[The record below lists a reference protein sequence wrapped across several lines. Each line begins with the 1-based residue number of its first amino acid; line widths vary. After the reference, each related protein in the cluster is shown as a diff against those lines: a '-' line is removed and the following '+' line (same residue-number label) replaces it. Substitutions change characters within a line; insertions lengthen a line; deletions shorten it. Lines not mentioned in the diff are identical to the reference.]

1 MLKLPSYLAMRVP
14 LLDLGQQYRVLSK
27 QIREAI
33 DDVLDTHRFILGS
46 KVQQFES
53 VICRYC
59 DVPHAIGVSSGT
71 DALLAILMGL
81 GIGRGDAV
89 VTTPY
94 TFFSTAG
101 CIARVGARPVFADI
115 DSRTYNIGP
124 SAIQECIVNNGQL
137 DSDGAWRFKSLQK

>member
-33 DDVLDTHRFILGS
+33 DDVLDSHRFILGS
-46 KVQQFES
+46 KVQEFES
-53 VICRYC
+53 AICRYC

-71 DALLAILMGL
+71 DALLAILMAL

-89 VTTPY
+89 MTTPY
-94 TFFSTAG
+94 TFFATAG
-101 CIARVGARPVFADI
+101 CIARVGARPLLAHI
-115 DSRTYNIGP
+115 GRATYNIRP
-124 SAIQECIVNNGQL
+124 SPIHACIEKNCQPNASAG
-137 DSDGAWRFKSLQK
+137 WP

>member
-33 DDVLDTHRFILGS
+33 DDVLDSHRFILGS
-46 KVQQFES
+46 KVQEFES
-53 VICRYC
+53 AICRYC
-59 DVPHAIGVSSGT
+59 DSSAAIGVSSGT

-89 VTTPY
+89 ITPAY
-94 TFFSTAG
+94 TFFATAG
-101 CIARVGARPVFADI
+101 CAARLGAR
-115 DSRTYNIGP
+115 
-124 SAIQECIVNNGQL
+124 
-137 DSDGAWRFKSLQK
+137 